1 MARFRNVC
9 FTLNNPEGLIPFNAE
24 RMRYL
29 VYQEEIGESGTY
41 HLQGYCEFNNQERQA
56 AAKELLG
63 GPSVHIDARRGT
75 QAEAVDY
82 CTKEF
87 NKDGSIKRIP
97 HTTPYTFGV
106 PYTQGKR
113 MDLESFKDEVIAG
126 KRKRDLLDDHYGVI
140 ARYPKFYD
148 TITMMNRPTRTVEL
162 EVTLLIGDT
171 GTGKTRF
178 VYDKYGGAGG
188 DLFITPLNNGTMW
201 WDTYDAHKVVLM
213 DDFSGAACHMTLVT
227 LLRLLDRYPVLAPI
241 KGSYT
246 WWLPEKIFVTT
257 NILPKHWFKWENRE
271 EQYKAL
277 ARRFTKV
284 ISYKD
289 PNGLSQEDTAITEE
303 DHTWWDEN
311 APEKEPFI
319 NQ

>member
-1 MARFRNVC
+1 M
-9 FTLNNPEGLIPFNAE
+9 FTINNPQSEPPFNAE
-24 RMRYL
+24 FMNYL
-29 VYQEEIGESGTY
+29 IYQEEVGESGTY
-41 HLQGYCEFNNQERQA
+41 HLQGYCELNTQTRMA
-56 AAKELLG
+56 AVKQLLG
-63 GPSVHIDARRGT
+63 GEQNVHLEPRRGSQEQAIAYCSKEDTRLAHTIT
-75 QAEAVDY
+75 QI
-82 CTKEF
+82 F
-87 NKDGSIKRIP
+87 G
-97 HTTPYTFGV
+97 TPR
-106 PYTQGKR
+106 TQGKR
-113 MDLESFKDEVIAG
+113 MDLESFKDEVVAG
-126 KRKRDLLDDHYGVI
+126 KRKRELLDDHYGVI

-171 GTGKTRF
+171 GTGKTRS
-178 VYDKYGGAGG
+178 VYDQYGGPGG

-289 PNGLSQEDTAITEE
+289 PSGLSQEDTAITEE